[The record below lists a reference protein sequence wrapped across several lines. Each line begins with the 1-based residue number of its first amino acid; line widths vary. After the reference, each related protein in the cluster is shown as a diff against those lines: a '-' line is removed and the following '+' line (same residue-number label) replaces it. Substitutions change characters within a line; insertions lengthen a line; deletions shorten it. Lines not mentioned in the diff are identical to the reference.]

1 MRYINNKFLSAPRL
15 YINIFKNLRRAKYRC
30 SPVSPSRL
38 RGRIL
43 SKASLQPSIEPYVL
57 LGAPSNLTDL
67 QTARGRTGGKVGSD
81 GVDRCGVSRGKK
93 SGSKGIFIEWILK
106 LMVATSDMLIRR
118 ANGFLITPGDGQEI
132 TEG

>member
-1 MRYINNKFLSAPRL
+1 LQS
-15 YINIFKNLRRAKYRC
+15 C
-30 SPVSPSRL
+30 VSPPRL

-43 SKASLQPSIEPYVL
+43 SKASLQPSIELYVS
-57 LGAPSNLTDL
+57 LGAPSNLADL

-81 GVDRCGVSRGKK
+81 GGDRCGVSRGKK